1 MYIPIVT
8 SSWLIIL
15 KESSSFLSL
24 ISPRESKKHNV
35 SLRIIVARE
44 QKEISICCSIVCFPH
59 FICRGA
65 SVVGGAISF
74 ITEDASVS
82 LEGIL
87 FTLHY
92 LSCFYEWVGSPWY
105 IHCIY
110 LGLTELYIS
119 FTCLSLVTG
128 GVLSN
133 HSSTLAMAQNR
144 QTLLSPAAP
153 QQDGLA
159 GCLQCGCGEVAF
171 SRDAYRRTTLFF
183 CCLVSP
189 ESKSTKS

>member
-1 MYIPIVT
+1 MCIPVVT

-24 ISPRESKKHNV
+24 ISPWESKRQNV

-44 QKEISICCSIVCFPH
+44 QKEISICCSLVCFPH

-65 SVVGGAISF
+65 SVDGGAISF

-105 IHCIY
+105 IHGVY

-128 GVLSN
+128 GCIIQSQLHTSN
-133 HSSTLAMAQNR
+133 GTEQANLIL
-144 QTLLSPAAP
+144 T
-153 QQDGLA
+153 
-159 GCLQCGCGEVAF
+159 
-171 SRDAYRRTTLFF
+171 
-183 CCLVSP
+183 CCLPARRAGWLPSVWLWWGCIQ
-189 ESKSTKS
+189 